1 MYWEYLGLP
10 GSPASADIDAL
21 AKWVQWAMQEIEAGI
36 SGSTTYLDA
45 NGYDVHVGANEDLIR
60 YNLSQFWNSKDA
72 VLAATSDETAKRQ
85 IYRLDMLAHGCLD
98 AVDQGKIYSASPTYW
113 DFWKS
118 YLFGGT
124 PPRDV
129 SAQSAE
135 AVQASQDAASAA
147 SAAGLPTLATYF
159 TNEAATVQQTVANAN
174 GFWNQPGVMNVGGVA
189 WYVWAALAVGAALLL
204 SGRL

>member
-10 GSPASADIDAL
+10 GTPASADVDAL

-36 SGSTTYLDA
+36 SGSSVYVTDS
-45 NGYDVHVGANEDLIR
+45 GEVHMGANEDLIR
-60 YNLSQFWNSKDA
+60 YNLSQFWNAKDA
-72 VLAATSDETAKRQ
+72 VIAALPEAGKRQ
-85 IYRLDMLAHGCLD
+85 VYRLDMLAHGCLD
-98 AVDQGKIYSASPTYW
+98 AVDQGKIYSESPGYW
-113 DFWKS
+113 AFWKA

-129 SAQSAE
+129 SAYSTE

-159 TNEAATVQQTVANAN
+159 TQEAASVDQAVANAN
-174 GFWNQPGVMNVGGVA
+174 AFWAQPGVLNVAGVP
-189 WYVWAALAVGAALLL
+189 WYVWAALAVGGGLLL